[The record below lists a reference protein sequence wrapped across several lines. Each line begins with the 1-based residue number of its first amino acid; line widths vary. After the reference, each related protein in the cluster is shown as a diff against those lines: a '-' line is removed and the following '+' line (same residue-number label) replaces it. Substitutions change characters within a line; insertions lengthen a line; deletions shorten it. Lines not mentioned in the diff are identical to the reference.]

1 MAPGISKLS
10 RKQINKPV
18 TIKLKPGDIIWA
30 NRMAKG
36 LPYNHCGVYVG
47 NGKVIH
53 FAAPAGSEI
62 SMENAVVHETTLE
75 QFRDNC
81 PLKIIGFSKKA
92 RCFSGEKTVERARS
106 RIGEKGYNFL
116 TNNCDHFAIW
126 CKTGKHCSLQTAVV
140 KNTIRATGNEIG
152 EIICNVHDV
161 IELFMSPESK
171 IRLERNFSRKN

>member
-1 MAPGISKLS
+1 MAPGTSKLI
-10 RKQINKPV
+10 RKEINKPV

-36 LPYNHCGVYVG
+36 LPYNHCGVYIG
-47 NGKVIH
+47 NDKVIH
-53 FAAPAGSEI
+53 FAAPTGSEI

-75 QFRDNC
+75 HFKDNC
-81 PLKIIGFSKKA
+81 TLKIISFPKKV

-116 TNNCDHFAIW
+116 TNNCDHFVIW
-126 CKTGKHCSLQTAVV
+126 CKTGKHSSLQAEVV
-140 KNTIRATGNEIG
+140 KKTIRATGNEVG

-161 IELFMSPESK
+161 IQLFMSPDNK
-171 IRLERNFSRKN
+171 VDKRR